1 VHQLEKL
8 VKLVDGRSSTRARWL
23 AGALHWPHT
32 PHAALAA
39 QSLEHGALG
48 TPHRS
53 PRPAAKPP
61 VSPRT
66 PLQSPRGA
74 AAAAAAVAA
83 ASDQANA
90 FHYDEELVEER
101 LEGLHQLR
109 AAAQERARAAQAQA
123 GKPQGRAAR
132 EEARNAALH
141 LFEGLRADVVG
152 GPNCGHMAAREVHRH
167 GLRTP
172 APIKGFVAEV
182 KKGIAA
188 LVALTSP
195 PVAEPRGRAA
205 EGEREASPTSALDLG
220 ALLESTDLSPRRVPP
235 PAKGLR
241 LKDRLLRRKD
251 SGNPLSH
258 MEGMKALL
266 ELERAHGKAALV
278 LSGGGSFGAF
288 HLGVV
293 RKLHERNVLPRVVA
307 GSSSGALI
315 GAIVCTRTPSELAL
329 TLHRDYLEENARGYF
344 GNGPLKMLASF
355 LRKGYLQD
363 VAHFQGWL
371 MDLFGP
377 MTFQEAYERSGR
389 SLSICVS
396 QAHSKEPPRLLNH
409 VTAPHV
415 LVWSAVACS
424 CAFPC
429 LFPAQELFV
438 KGPDGRIM
446 EQSQMIRRTASSK
459 WRDGCLTENLPLQ
472 GLQELFNVNFVLAS
486 QANLFLSAWLSTK
499 NTVIGEMSE
508 ASLMLDMAEEGGEAL
523 VRRAGARPEVPADP
537 QVDAGVDAHGDVDVG
552 GQPHGGAAL
561 ELVPDA
567 LRGLPRG
574 DEPVPG
580 PLPRPA
586 GPGRGRHG
594 RPDRR
599 DPVHAGHRERD
610 SQGDRLALV
619 AAEGG
624 AEAGVCAGGAEAGG
638 PGTGRRPPRH
648 RRACFAGAP
657 PRVVLL
663 RHTRRGRAAG
673 VGCVT

>member
-1 VHQLEKL
+1 MHQLEKL
-8 VKLVDGRSSTRARWL
+8 VKIVDGRSSTRARWL

-74 AAAAAAVAA
+74 AAAAAAAAA

-123 GKPQGRAAR
+123 GKPQARAAR

-172 APIKGFVAEV
+172 APIKGFVGEV

-195 PVAEPRGRAA
+195 PVAEVRGRAA
-205 EGEREASPTSALDLG
+205 EGERERDDSPTSALDLG

-438 KGPDGRIM
+438 KAPDGRIM

-508 ASLMLDMAEEGGEAL
+508 ASLMLDMAEKEVKHSFGELEHVLKFLPIPKWMLGWTRSVTSTWEGNLTVVRPSSLFQSLFEAYPATTNLSRGHFHGLLDQGEAATGDRIDGIQCML
-523 VRRAGARPEVPADP
+523 GIENEILKGIVWLSSRPKVAPKRGSAREGPKPAGLEPAGALPDI
-537 QVDAGVDAHGDVDVG
+537 DAPVSLA
-552 GQPHGGAAL
+552 P
-561 ELVPDA
+561 
-567 LRGLPRG
+567 LR
-574 DEPVPG
+574 
-580 PLPRPA
+580 A
-586 GPGRGRHG
+586 
-594 RPDRR
+594 
-599 DPVHAGHRERD
+599 
-610 SQGDRLALV
+610 
-619 AAEGG
+619 
-624 AEAGVCAGGAEAGG
+624 
-638 PGTGRRPPRH
+638 
-648 RRACFAGAP
+648 
-657 PRVVLL
+657 
-663 RHTRRGRAAG
+663 
-673 VGCVT
+673 